1 MNPENQQR
9 GYSKDP
15 IPLADY
21 GILVGALNAA
31 IALTA
36 AGSGKDGRLLPGAK
50 PFDFLVLALATHKLA
65 RLISKDKVTSAL
77 RAPFSR
83 LEGGAGAGELDE
95 VERGHGMRHTLG
107 RHCPRPRP
115 HPQPPRRQNLHP
127 RPRPHRRRPFSPSG
141 LRQIKGLESPDLT
154 WQTNPWLDTA
164 AVRGLENAR
173 LMRVPCSKP

>member
-95 VERGHGMRHTLG
+95 VERGHGMRRTIGELVTCPYCATPWAATALVLGHTLS
-107 RHCPRPRP
+107 
-115 HPQPPRRQNLHP
+115 RRAGKTYTLV
-127 RPRPHRRRPFSPSG
+127 
-141 LRQIKGLESPDLT
+141 LAL
-154 WQTNPWLDTA
+154 TA
-164 AVRGLENAR
+164 AGHFLHQAYAK
-173 LMRVPCSKP
+173 SKDWNHQT